1 MKILIFGAGV
11 IGTTYAWQLQE
22 TGADVTLFVRK
33 LRMVRYSHSGVAITY
48 SDMRS
53 GKKDVGHT
61 VYRPKAIDKLD
72 PQKPFDLII
81 VSVRSEQ
88 YSDVIPYIA
97 RYSGNADILF
107 LGNFWDSK
115 KLAAKH
121 LPKGRCFFGFPGEVL
136 GGPIEN
142 GINCYL
148 FNKGHTVLGEAG
160 GKPSERVRRTAKLL
174 ETAGFRPLISQQIH
188 DWLAHHY
195 VVSAIWPG
203 LISKAGS
210 ARLLASSKTLVRQY
224 IMCLKEGQKLC
235 RKKGHEKV
243 SLFPFNYLILP
254 DFILAGMIRK
264 KLSQEVQAA
273 LDAHMKYGAEE
284 KKKQYFDVLK
294 AGKEIK
300 LPMPY
305 WASFEK
311 YMDFS

>member
-22 TGADVTLFVRK
+22 SGADVTLFVRK
-33 LRMVRYSHSGVAITY
+33 LRMVRYNHSGVAINY
-48 SDMRS
+48 SDMRR
-53 GKKDVGHT
+53 GKDDVGHT
-61 VYRPKAIDKLD
+61 VYRPKAIDRLD
-72 PQKPFDLII
+72 PKRPFDLII
-81 VSVRSEQ
+81 VTVRSDQ
-88 YSDVIPYIA
+88 YADVIPYIA
-97 RYSGNADILF
+97 KYSGDAHILF
-107 LGNFWDSK
+107 LGNCWDEMK
-115 KLAAKH
+115 PAAKH
-121 LPKGRCFFGFPGEVL
+121 LPRGRCFFGFPGEVL

-142 GINCYL
+142 GISCYL
-148 FNKGHTVLGEAG
+148 INKGHTVLGESG
-160 GKPSERVRRTAKLL
+160 GGLSERLKETARLL
-174 ETAGFRPLISQQIH
+174 ESAGFRPLISEQVH

-195 VVSAIWPG
+195 VLSAILPG

-210 ARLLASSKTLVRQY
+210 ARLLASSKTLIRQY

-235 RKKGHEKV
+235 RKKGHAKV
-243 SLFPFNYLILP
+243 SLFPFKHLIFP

-264 KLSQEVQAA
+264 KMGQEVQAA
-273 LDAHMKYGAEE
+273 LDAHMKYGAGE

-294 AGKEIK
+294 TGKELK